1 MLFRSSPAERAG
13 LRPGDGVV
21 TAGGQPV
28 DKPSQ
33 LVAAVERAGVGK
45 PLVLTVSR
53 SGRQEQLTVVP
64 AELVPRQG
72 APAGTGAP

>member
-64 AELVPRQG
+64 ADMAAGSGSG
-72 APAGTGAP
+72 AR